1 MPSLQSTL
9 VPVSLAGR
17 RVRLDGGKG
26 DGYPL
31 IMALS
36 FVVERPYSFTQ
47 LDVSQRV
54 IFLLSSIGVLFGGY
68 LFCCAFILSALPFI
82 CFVFS
87 LLFLAL
93 CMREALGCQLG
104 ILKGGGLVHARW
116 SAGYRVV
123 SHIIIAGDEGLLVVV
138 VWYRV

>member
-68 LFCCAFILSALPFI
+68 IFVVPLFCQPFRLFVSCSRSCFLP
-82 CFVFS
+82 CV
-87 LLFLAL
+87 
-93 CMREALGCQLG
+93 CVR
-104 ILKGGGLVHARW
+104 R
-116 SAGYRVV
+116 
-123 SHIIIAGDEGLLVVV
+123 LVVN
-138 VWYRV
+138 WES